1 MCGIAG
7 FIDVR
12 PDAGADDLRSVVGD
26 MADNI
31 RHRGPDSCGVWVD
44 ESVGIALGHRRLAI
58 LDLSP
63 TGDQPMLSE
72 DGRYVITF
80 NGEIYNHRTLRE
92 ELRLLGCRFR
102 GTSDTE
108 VMLAAFGEWGVA
120 PSLGKFVGMFA
131 FGLWDRSER
140 ALYLVRDRMG
150 EKPLYY
156 GWAGSAFLFGSELKA
171 LRAHPKWRGEI
182 DRDVLSLYFR
192 HNYVPAPYCIYGG
205 IRKLMPGTMLRV
217 AVDGLMPGSLPP
229 PTPYWSLRAVAE
241 AGARDPF
248 RGSDGEA
255 IDRVEE
261 LLRTAVAGQMIAD
274 VPLGVFLS
282 GGIDSSTVVALMQAQ
297 SPRPIRTFS
306 IGIHD
311 IVSNEAEFAKAVA
324 RHLGTEHTEF
334 YVTPKEVMEG
344 IPRLPSLYDEPF
356 ADSSQIPTYLVSQLA
371 RRDVT
376 VCLTGDGGDEVFC
389 GYNRHVMLNSIWQ
402 KARRV
407 PLPLRKG
414 LASLVR
420 AIPASWSEKVLR
432 RGKPGILTEQL
443 QKFATILAYSDPES
457 MYLHLTDIWNRPT
470 ELVLG
475 SREPPTLLS
484 DRGKWPAFVNFMDL
498 LMYLEASTS
507 LPDDMLVKVDR
518 AAMGVSLET
527 RVPYLDHRLLEFSWR
542 LPLHMKLRD
551 GAGKWILRQVLYRH
565 VPRSLVDHPKSGFGI
580 PIDIWLKGPL
590 RDWVEEMLDEGK
602 LLRSGFLDP
611 NPVRER
617 WREHL
622 EGRRKWQPQLWGV
635 LMFQSWLEAGNG

>member
-80 NGEIYNHRTLRE
+80 NEEIYNHWTLRE

-102 GTSDTE
+102 GTSATE

-150 EKPLYY
+150 EKLLYY

-229 PTPYWSLRAVAE
+229 HSL
-241 AGARDPF
+241 
-248 RGSDGEA
+248 
-255 IDRVEE
+255 
-261 LLRTAVAGQMIAD
+261 L
-274 VPLGVFLS
+274 VP
-282 GGIDSSTVVALMQAQ
+282 A
-297 SPRPIRTFS
+297 
-306 IGIHD
+306 
-311 IVSNEAEFAKAVA
+311 
-324 RHLGTEHTEF
+324 
-334 YVTPKEVMEG
+334 
-344 IPRLPSLYDEPF
+344 
-356 ADSSQIPTYLVSQLA
+356 
-371 RRDVT
+371 
-376 VCLTGDGGDEVFC
+376 
-389 GYNRHVMLNSIWQ
+389 
-402 KARRV
+402 
-407 PLPLRKG
+407 
-414 LASLVR
+414 
-420 AIPASWSEKVLR
+420 
-432 RGKPGILTEQL
+432 
-443 QKFATILAYSDPES
+443 
-457 MYLHLTDIWNRPT
+457 
-470 ELVLG
+470 
-475 SREPPTLLS
+475 
-484 DRGKWPAFVNFMDL
+484 
-498 LMYLEASTS
+498 
-507 LPDDMLVKVDR
+507 
-518 AAMGVSLET
+518 
-527 RVPYLDHRLLEFSWR
+527 
-542 LPLHMKLRD
+542 
-551 GAGKWILRQVLYRH
+551 
-565 VPRSLVDHPKSGFGI
+565 
-580 PIDIWLKGPL
+580 
-590 RDWVEEMLDEGK
+590 
-602 LLRSGFLDP
+602 
-611 NPVRER
+611 
-617 WREHL
+617 
-622 EGRRKWQPQLWGV
+622 GRR
-635 LMFQSWLEAGNG
+635 